1 MAQSVKWLPNKDEDL
16 SSIPSPDI
24 KQKKKER
31 KTGTRVH
38 TYNPSTEEA
47 WTRAPGVH

>member
-31 KTGTRVH
+31 KQALECTHVIPALRRNGQ
-38 TYNPSTEEA
+38 
-47 WTRAPGVH
+47 RAPGVH